1 MDLLE
6 PPSPPALSQG
16 EREKEQA
23 RQTKMTPAS
32 MAADERAG
40 PQQATKHVRSR
51 FLEVCV
57 RLIREKPLGLLGAF
71 IVLAMLGVAVFAE
84 VIAPYGYA
92 QTSLLH
98 RFRGSS
104 LEHWLGTDQLGRDL
118 LSRIIYGTRVSLSV
132 SLGAAALGTLLATL
146 IGVTSAFFGGR
157 YDLCVQRV
165 VDAWEAFPGLLI
177 LLTIMSLLGPGLFNV
192 TAVLGLSFGI
202 QNSRIIRGA
211 ALSVK
216 ENAYIEAAQAFGSS
230 NLRIM
235 LLHMLP
241 NVAAI
246 IIVVATIG
254 LGNLILIEAS
264 LSFLGFGVPPP
275 HPTWGGMLSLQGL
288 SYMYQAPWLAVWP
301 GVALSAAVFG
311 FNMFGDALRDLL
323 DPRLRGGQ

>member
-1 MDLLE
+1 MEVEMTHGVAAEDVGV
-6 PPSPPALSQG
+6 SPQKTG
-16 EREKEQA
+16 E
-23 RQTKMTPAS
+23 
-32 MAADERAG
+32 
-40 PQQATKHVRSR
+40 HVRSP
-51 FLEVCV
+51 FLEIWV
-57 RLIREKPLGLLGAF
+57 RMVREKPLGLIGAF
-71 IVLAMLGVAVFAE
+71 IVFALLSVAIFAD
-84 VIAPYGYA
+84 ILAPYGYA

-104 LEHWLGTDQLGRDL
+104 MEHWLGTDQLGRDL

-132 SLGAAALGTLLATL
+132 SLGAAGLGVLLATL
-146 IGVTSAFFGGR
+146 IGVTSAFSGGR
-157 YDLCVQRV
+157 YDLCVQRF
-165 VDAWEAFPGLLI
+165 VDAWESLPGLLL

-235 LLHMLP
+235 LRHLLP

-288 SYMYQAPWLAVWP
+288 SYMYQAPWLAIWP
-301 GVALSAAVFG
+301 GVAPNPAIIRFQL
-311 FNMFGDALRDLL
+311 FGDALRDLP
-323 DPRLRGGQ
+323 DPPLPGGQLASHYIFHPPS

>member
-1 MDLLE
+1 MI
-6 PPSPPALSQG
+6 Q
-16 EREKEQA
+16 ERTTIERRERPQ
-23 RQTKMTPAS
+23 QTKPRVKS
-32 MAADERAG
+32 
-40 PQQATKHVRSR
+40 RSW
-51 FLEVCV
+51 EVWV

-71 IVLAMLGVAVFAE
+71 IVGALLIMALCADL
-84 VIAPYGYA
+84 IAPYGYA
-92 QTSLLH
+92 QTDLLH

-104 LEHWLGTDQLGRDL
+104 AEHWLGTDQLGRDL
-118 LSRIIYGTRVSLSV
+118 LSRIIYGTRASLTV
-132 SLGAAALGTLLATL
+132 SLGAVALGTLLATL
-146 IGVTSAFFGGR
+146 IGVTSAFMGGS
-157 YDLCVQRV
+157 YDLAVQRF
-165 VDAWEAFPGLLI
+165 VDAWMAIPPLLL

-192 TAVLGLSFGI
+192 MAVLGVSFGI
-202 QNSRIIRGA
+202 QNSRVVRGA

-216 ENAYIEAAQAFGSS
+216 ENAYIEAAEAFGSS
-230 NLRIM
+230 GLRIM
-235 LLHMLP
+235 LWHMLP

-288 SYMYQAPWLAVWP
+288 SYMYQAPWLAIWP

-323 DPRLRGGQ
+323 DPRLRGAR

>member
-1 MDLLE
+1 M
-6 PPSPPALSQG
+6 
-16 EREKEQA
+16 
-23 RQTKMTPAS
+23 
-32 MAADERAG
+32 
-40 PQQATKHVRSR
+40 V
-51 FLEVCV
+51 
-57 RLIREKPLGLLGAF
+57 REKPLGLIGAF
-71 IVLAMLGVAVFAE
+71 IVCALLGVALFAD
-84 VIAPYGYA
+84 VLAPYGYA
-92 QTSLLH
+92 QTSLLQ

-118 LSRIIYGTRVSLSV
+118 LSRIIYGTRVSLTV
-132 SLGAAALGTLLATL
+132 SLGAAGLGVLLATS

-157 YDLCVQRV
+157 YDLCVQRF
-165 VDAWEAFPGLLI
+165 VDAWEAFPGLLL

-192 TAVLGLSFGI
+192 TAVLGFSFGI

-246 IIVVATIG
+246 VIVVATIG
-254 LGNLILIEAS
+254 LGNLILTEAS

-288 SYMYQAPWLAVWP
+288 SYMYQAPWLAIWP

-323 DPRLRGGQ
+323 DPRLRGGP

>member
-1 MDLLE
+1 MI
-6 PPSPPALSQG
+6 ST
-16 EREKEQA
+16 EKAVEA
-23 RQTKMTPAS
+23 RLARRTT
-32 MAADERAG
+32 RNR
-40 PQQATKHVRSR
+40 VRSR
-51 FLEVCV
+51 FLEVWV
-57 RLIREKPLGLLGAF
+57 RLLREKPLGLLGAGIVF
-71 IVLAMLGVAVFAE
+71 ILLGTAIFADL
-84 VIAPYGYA
+84 ITPYGYA

-98 RFRGSS
+98 RFRAPSA
-104 LEHWLGTDQLGRDL
+104 EHWLGTDQLGRDL
-118 LSRIIYGTRVSLSV
+118 LSRLIYATRVSLTV
-132 SLGAAALGTLLATL
+132 SLGATALGIFLATF

-157 YDLCVQRV
+157 YDLGVQRV
-165 VDAWEAFPGLLI
+165 VDAWEAFPGLLL
-177 LLTIMSLLGPGLFNV
+177 LLTIMSLLGPGLFKIM
-192 TAVLGLSFGI
+192 AVLGLSFGI
-202 QNSRIIRGA
+202 QNSRIIRGI

-216 ENAYIEAAQAFGSS
+216 ENAYIEAARAFGGS

-235 LLHMLP
+235 LWHMLP

-288 SYMYQAPWLAVWP
+288 SYMYQAPWLAIWP

-323 DPRLRGGQ
+323 DPRLRGGR

>member
-1 MDLLE
+1 MF
-6 PPSPPALSQG
+6 G
-16 EREKEQA
+16 R
-23 RQTKMTPAS
+23 
-32 MAADERAG
+32 RAIG
-40 PQQATKHVRSR
+40 TRVRSP
-51 FLEVCV
+51 FLEVWV

-71 IVLAMLGVAVFAE
+71 IVFSMLGTAIFAD

-104 LEHWLGTDQLGRDL
+104 AEHWMGTDQLGRDL
-118 LSRIIYGTRVSLSV
+118 LSRVIFGTRVSLTV
-132 SLGAAALGTLLATL
+132 SLGAAALGTCLATL

-157 YDLCVQRV
+157 YDLVVQRF
-165 VDAWEAFPGLLI
+165 VDAWEAFPGLLL
-177 LLTIMSLLGPGLFNV
+177 LLTIMSLLGPALFNV
-192 TAVLGLSFGI
+192 IAVLGLSFGI

-216 ENAYIEAAQAFGSS
+216 ENAYIEAAQAFGGSS
-230 NLRIM
+230 LRIM
-235 LLHMLP
+235 LLHILP

-254 LGNLILIEAS
+254 LGNLILLEAS

-288 SYMYQAPWLAVWP
+288 SYMYQAPWLAMWP

-323 DPRLRGGQ
+323 DPRLRGSQ

>member
-1 MDLLE
+1 ME
-6 PPSPPALSQG
+6 G
-16 EREKEQA
+16 EA
-23 RQTKMTPAS
+23 T
-32 MAADERAG
+32 
-40 PQQATKHVRSR
+40 QATVAVADGVRSRKTEKRVQSR
-51 FLEVCV
+51 FLEVWV
-57 RLIREKPLGLLGAF
+57 RLVREKPLGLLGAG
-71 IVLAMLGVAVFAE
+71 IVFGMLGVAVFAD
-84 VIAPYGYA
+84 VLAPYGYA

-98 RFRGSS
+98 RFQGSS
-104 LEHWLGTDQLGRDL
+104 LEHWMGTDQLGRDL
-118 LSRIIYGTRVSLSV
+118 LSRVIYGTRVSLSV

-157 YDLCVQRV
+157 YDLGVQRF
-165 VDAWEAFPGLLI
+165 VDAWEAFPGLLL
-177 LLTIMSLLGPGLFNV
+177 LLTIMSLLGPGLFNITV
-192 TAVLGLSFGI
+192 VLGFSFGI
-202 QNSRIIRGA
+202 QNSRIVRGA

-216 ENAYIEAAQAFGSS
+216 ENAYIEAAQAFGGN

-288 SYMYQAPWLAVWP
+288 SYMYQAPWLAIWP

>member
-1 MDLLE
+1 ME
-6 PPSPPALSQG
+6 A
-16 EREKEQA
+16 EA
-23 RQTKMTPAS
+23 T
-32 MAADERAG
+32 
-40 PQQATKHVRSR
+40 QATVAVADGVSSR
-51 FLEVCV
+51 KAEKRVQSRLLEVCV
-57 RLIREKPLGLLGAF
+57 RLVREKPLGLLGAC
-71 IVLAMLGVAVFAE
+71 IVFGMLGVAVFAD
-84 VIAPYGYA
+84 VLAPYGYA

-98 RFRGSS
+98 RFQGSS
-104 LEHWLGTDQLGRDL
+104 LEHWMGTDQLGRDL
-118 LSRIIYGTRVSLSV
+118 LSRVIYGTRVSLSV

-157 YDLCVQRV
+157 YDLGVQRF
-165 VDAWEAFPGLLI
+165 VDAWEAFPGLLL
-177 LLTIMSLLGPGLFNV
+177 LLTIMSLLGPGLFNITV
-192 TAVLGLSFGI
+192 VLGFSFGI
-202 QNSRIIRGA
+202 QNSRIVRGA

-216 ENAYIEAAQAFGSS
+216 ENAYIEAAQAFGSN

-288 SYMYQAPWLAVWP
+288 SFMYQAPWLAIWP

>member
-1 MDLLE
+1 
-6 PPSPPALSQG
+6 
-16 EREKEQA
+16 
-23 RQTKMTPAS
+23 
-32 MAADERAG
+32 MAVEAT
-40 PQQATKHVRSR
+40 QATVAVSDEVSPRRAEKRAQSR
-51 FLEVCV
+51 FIELCV
-57 RLIREKPLGLLGAF
+57 RLIREKPLGLLGAG
-71 IVLAMLGVAVFAE
+71 IVFGMLGVAIFAD
-84 VIAPYGYA
+84 VLAPYGYA
-92 QTSLLH
+92 QTSLLQ
-98 RFRGSS
+98 RFQGSS
-104 LEHWLGTDQLGRDL
+104 LEHWMGTDQLGRDL
-118 LSRIIYGTRVSLSV
+118 LSRVIYGTRVSLSV

-157 YDLCVQRV
+157 YDLAVQRV
-165 VDAWEAFPGLLI
+165 VDAWEAFPGLLL
-177 LLTIMSLLGPGLFNV
+177 LLTIMSLLGPGLFNITV
-192 TAVLGLSFGI
+192 VLGFSFGI
-202 QNSRIIRGA
+202 QNSRIVRGA

-216 ENAYIEAAQAFGSS
+216 ENAYIEAAQAFGGN

-235 LLHMLP
+235 LRHILP

-288 SYMYQAPWLAVWP
+288 SYMYQAPWLAIWP

>member
-1 MDLLE
+1 
-6 PPSPPALSQG
+6 
-16 EREKEQA
+16 
-23 RQTKMTPAS
+23 
-32 MAADERAG
+32 
-40 PQQATKHVRSR
+40 
-51 FLEVCV
+51 
-57 RLIREKPLGLLGAF
+57 
-71 IVLAMLGVAVFAE
+71 MLGTAIFAD

-104 LEHWLGTDQLGRDL
+104 IEHWMGTDQLGRDL
-118 LSRIIYGTRVSLSV
+118 LSRVIYGTRVSLTV
-132 SLGAAALGTLLATL
+132 SLGAAALGTFLATL

-157 YDLCVQRV
+157 YDLVVQRF
-165 VDAWEAFPGLLI
+165 VDAWEAFPGLLL
-177 LLTIMSLLGPGLFNV
+177 LLTIMSLLGPALFNV
-192 TAVLGLSFGI
+192 IAVLGLSFGI

-216 ENAYIEAAQAFGSS
+216 ENAYIEAAQAFGGSS
-230 NLRIM
+230 LRIM
-235 LLHMLP
+235 LLHILP

-254 LGNLILIEAS
+254 LGNLILLEAS

-288 SYMYQAPWLAVWP
+288 SYMYQAPWLSIWP

-323 DPRLRGGQ
+323 DPRLRGSG

>member
-1 MDLLE
+1 MIPRGKSVE
-6 PPSPPALSQG
+6 G
-16 EREKEQA
+16 TFGR
-23 RQTKMTPAS
+23 
-32 MAADERAG
+32 RAIG
-40 PQQATKHVRSR
+40 TRVRSP
-51 FLEVCV
+51 FLEVWV

-71 IVLAMLGVAVFAE
+71 IVFSMLGTAIFAD

-104 LEHWLGTDQLGRDL
+104 IEHWMGTDQLGRDL
-118 LSRIIYGTRVSLSV
+118 LSRVIYGTRVSLTV
-132 SLGAAALGTLLATL
+132 SLGAAALGTFLATL

-157 YDLCVQRV
+157 YDLVVQRF
-165 VDAWEAFPGLLI
+165 VDAWEAFPGLLL
-177 LLTIMSLLGPGLFNV
+177 LLTIMSLLGPALFNV
-192 TAVLGLSFGI
+192 IAVLGLSFGI

-216 ENAYIEAAQAFGSS
+216 ENAYIEAAQAFGGSS
-230 NLRIM
+230 LRIM
-235 LLHMLP
+235 LLHILP

-254 LGNLILIEAS
+254 LGNLILLEAS

-288 SYMYQAPWLAVWP
+288 SYMYQAPWLAMWP

-323 DPRLRGGQ
+323 DPRLRGSG

>member
-1 MDLLE
+1 MIPRGKSVE
-6 PPSPPALSQG
+6 G
-16 EREKEQA
+16 TFGR
-23 RQTKMTPAS
+23 
-32 MAADERAG
+32 RAIG
-40 PQQATKHVRSR
+40 TRVRSP
-51 FLEVCV
+51 FLEVWV

-71 IVLAMLGVAVFAE
+71 IVFSMLGTAIFAD

-104 LEHWLGTDQLGRDL
+104 IEHWMGTDQLGRDL
-118 LSRIIYGTRVSLSV
+118 LSRVIYGTRVSLTV
-132 SLGAAALGTLLATL
+132 SLGAAALGTFLATL

-157 YDLCVQRV
+157 YDLVVQRF
-165 VDAWEAFPGLLI
+165 VDAWEAFPGLLL
-177 LLTIMSLLGPGLFNV
+177 LLTIMSLLGPALFNV
-192 TAVLGLSFGI
+192 IAVLGLSFGI

-216 ENAYIEAAQAFGSS
+216 ENAYIEAAQAFGGGS
-230 NLRIM
+230 LRIM
-235 LLHMLP
+235 LLHILP

-254 LGNLILIEAS
+254 LGNLILLEAS

-288 SYMYQAPWLAVWP
+288 SYMYQAPWLAMWP

-323 DPRLRGGQ
+323 DPRLRGSG

>member
-1 MDLLE
+1 MIPRGKSVE
-6 PPSPPALSQG
+6 G
-16 EREKEQA
+16 MFGR
-23 RQTKMTPAS
+23 
-32 MAADERAG
+32 RAIG
-40 PQQATKHVRSR
+40 TRVRSP
-51 FLEVCV
+51 FLEVWV

-71 IVLAMLGVAVFAE
+71 IVFSMLGTAIFAD

-104 LEHWLGTDQLGRDL
+104 AEHWMGTDQLGRDL
-118 LSRIIYGTRVSLSV
+118 LSRVIYGTRVSLTV
-132 SLGAAALGTLLATL
+132 SLGAAALGTCLATL

-157 YDLCVQRV
+157 YDLVVQRF
-165 VDAWEAFPGLLI
+165 VDAWEAFPGLLL
-177 LLTIMSLLGPGLFNV
+177 LLTIMSLLGPALFNV
-192 TAVLGLSFGI
+192 IAVLGLSFGI

-216 ENAYIEAAQAFGSS
+216 ENAYIEAAQAFGGSS
-230 NLRIM
+230 LRIM
-235 LLHMLP
+235 LLHILP

-254 LGNLILIEAS
+254 LGNLILLEAS

-288 SYMYQAPWLAVWP
+288 SYMYQAPWLAMWP

-323 DPRLRGGQ
+323 DPRLRGSG

>member
-1 MDLLE
+1 ME
-6 PPSPPALSQG
+6 VQIPPGSLVVDEMAIRSQ
-16 EREKEQA
+16 
-23 RQTKMTPAS
+23 
-32 MAADERAG
+32 AG
-40 PQQATKHVRSR
+40 KRGQSR
-51 FLEVCV
+51 VSEVCV
-57 RLIREKPLGLLGAF
+57 RLVREKPLGLLGAF
-71 IVLAMLGVAVFAE
+71 IVFGLLGVAVCAD

-92 QTSLLH
+92 QTSLLQ
-98 RFRGSS
+98 RFKGSS
-104 LEHWLGTDQLGRDL
+104 PEHWLGTDQLGRDL
-118 LSRIIYGTRVSLSV
+118 LSRVIYGTRVSLSV
-132 SLGAAALGTLLATL
+132 SLGAAGVGTLLATL

-157 YDLCVQRV
+157 YDLGVQRL

-177 LLTIMSLLGPGLFNV
+177 LLTIMSLLGPGLLNV
-192 TAVLGLSFGI
+192 TGVLGLSFGI

-216 ENAYIEAAQAFGSS
+216 ENAYVEAAQAFGAS

-235 LLHMLP
+235 LAHILP

-254 LGNLILIEAS
+254 LGNLILVEAS
-264 LSFLGFGVPPP
+264 LSFLGFGVPAP

-288 SYMYQAPWLAVWP
+288 SYMYQAPWLAIWP

-311 FNMFGDALRDLL
+311 FNMFGDALRDVL